1 MKLKLFPLNLV
12 ALPYKIIPLHIFEER
27 YKKMINY
34 CLDYKKDFG
43 IIYQNKES
51 QSKIGCSVSIE
62 KIINKYSDGRMDL
75 IVRGKRIFKVQS
87 QSYQNDI
94 AIGDISYLKEP
105 EPLNRKIF
113 NPLLDK
119 YIKLLLAVGFK
130 ENIDHHLSKTLTF
143 ELLELIQTSN
153 DFELELL
160 HLNSEK
166 KRLEILDRFF
176 TSILDQPELFK
187 PDGRYQS

>member
-1 MKLKLFPLNLV
+1 
-12 ALPYKIIPLHIFEER
+12 
-27 YKKMINY
+27 MINY
-34 CLDYKKDFG
+34 CLDDKKDFG

-75 IVRGKRIFKVQS
+75 IVRGKRIFKIQS
-87 QSYQNDI
+87 QSHQNDI

-105 EPLNRKIF
+105 EPLNRKFF

-130 ENIDHHLSKTLTF
+130 ENLDHHLSKTLTF
-143 ELLELIQTSN
+143 ELLELIQTSH

-166 KRLEILDRFF
+166 KRLETLDRFF

-187 PDGRYQS
+187 PYGRYQS

>member
-34 CLDYKKDFG
+34 CFDGKKDFG

-75 IVRGKRIFKVQS
+75 IVMGKRIFKIQS
-87 QSYQNDI
+87 QSHQNDI

-130 ENIDHHLSKTLTF
+130 ENLD
-143 ELLELIQTSN
+143 LI
-153 DFELELL
+153 
-160 HLNSEK
+160 
-166 KRLEILDRFF
+166 
-176 TSILDQPELFK
+176 
-187 PDGRYQS
+187 YQKL